1 MGIGDGDAR
10 FFTRVFGD
18 LLPVSLL
25 AAGRR
30 VDPRDACLL
39 RAPFLSFDMVL
50 SDRVGGLGNFRGTPA
65 SVFLVF

>member
-18 LLPVSLL
+18 LLPVSVL

-39 RAPFLSFDMVL
+39 RAPFLSFDAVL
-50 SDRVGGLGNFRGTPA
+50 SERVGGLGNRNGVA
-65 SVFLVF
+65 VSIFLVF